1 MAGTKFTLNHAG
13 MAELLKSEGMRGV
26 IAPYAER
33 ILAAAK
39 SSAPVDEGEHRDSG
53 HIEHVT
59 HPTRVVEQVVFD
71 SDHSLAVEADTG
83 HIARSI

>member
-1 MAGTKFTLNHAG
+1 MAGTKFTLNHGG
-13 MAELLKSEGMRGV
+13 MAALLKSGEIRAV
-26 IAPYAER
+26 VAPYAER

-39 SSAPVDEGEHRDSG
+39 ASAPVDEGTHRDSG
-53 HIEHVT
+53 HIEHAT
-59 HPTRVVEQVVFD
+59 TDRAVERVVFD